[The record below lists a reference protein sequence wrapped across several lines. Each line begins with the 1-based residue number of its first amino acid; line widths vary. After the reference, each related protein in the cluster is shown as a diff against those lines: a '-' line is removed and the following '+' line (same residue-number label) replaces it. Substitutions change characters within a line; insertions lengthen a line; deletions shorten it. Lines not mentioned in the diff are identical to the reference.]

1 MLGFWASALWGRVL
15 EKLAGLLALEKFK
28 EQPGSSQ
35 VHTVRA
41 LPRKACV
48 KHGFLETFV
57 PPAGP
62 GRIPQNSPFVLSK
75 DGWESEGEGKDCS
88 CFS

>member
-1 MLGFWASALWGRVL
+1 MLGFWVFALWGHVL

-28 EQPGSSQ
+28 KQPGSSQ
-35 VHTVRA
+35 VYRVRA
-41 LPRKACV
+41 LPRKAHV

-62 GRIPQNSPFVLSK
+62 GRIPQNSLVF
-75 DGWESEGEGKDCS
+75 
-88 CFS
+88 